1 MNEQLAFW
9 INLLTSSTAIVGL
22 FFVAY
27 QLYKAR
33 KAEVRQFQFE
43 TYKIFSLDLKQDRL
57 REGGLQWDNHEEL
70 FQQLTSD
77 LETFHALKNILDF
90 YTLIASA
97 ARDKTI
103 DRDKA
108 FEYWGQ
114 TIMMF
119 WKKYGPFLLEWR
131 TVYGPA
137 AMADLEWF
145 VKEATKVHQDYAN
158 RMENIQKTGKEVRK
172 KIKSE

>member
-9 INLLTSSTAIVGL
+9 INLLASSTAIVGL

-33 KAEVRQFQFE
+33 KAEIRQFHFE
-43 TYKIFSLDLKQDRL
+43 TYKIFSFDLKQDRL
-57 REGGLQWDNHEEL
+57 RESGLKWDNHEEL
-70 FQQLTSD
+70 FQQVTSD
-77 LETFHALKNILDF
+77 LETFHSLKNILDF
-90 YTLIASA
+90 YSLIASA

-119 WKKYGPFLLEWR
+119 WKKYGPFILEWR
-131 TVYGPA
+131 RVYGSG
-137 AMADLEWF
+137 AMADIEWF
-145 VKEATKVHQDYAN
+145 DKQATRVHKDYAN
-158 RMENIQKTGKEVRK
+158 RMEHIQKTSKEIRK
-172 KIKSE
+172 KIESE